1 MFHHVENLLLS
12 RRISSI
18 NALFAN
24 NALRSLAISLFGIF
38 QPIYIFSLTKSIEAV
53 LLYTLVVR
61 LGCLFMVFPAGRLIV
76 RFGFRRNVLLSNFF
90 LSGLLIFLLL
100 SGQSVWFLIPA
111 AIFDI
116 PALLLYWLPLHIL
129 IIDDSEKGKLGGEI
143 SFLNIISH
151 IFHILPP
158 FVGGIVITLLGFRSL
173 YLLAIALAIL
183 SSIPLF
189 FMPHHKKPRTLE
201 YGRYL
206 RIFSFPKFSFILH
219 GFEDFFIGTLW
230 PILMF
235 LVLMSYEKVGSITSL
250 TLFFTTISLVL
261 IGYFL
266 DRGKVL
272 SFYKVGTL
280 LSLLLFPFRAF
291 VSTVGG
297 VLFIDEIAN
306 LKPESQQELLTA
318 IQEKK
323 YPITGQSERSAGAM
337 VRTEAVPCDFIL
349 VAAGNFETIKN
360 MHPALRSRIR
370 GYGYEV
376 YMNDTMR
383 DTKENRLKIARFVA
397 QEVKKEDGKI
407 PHFSKEAVMS
417 IIQEARRMASRKGHL
432 TIRLRELGGL
442 IRAAGIKDKD
452 LIAVGPPLYRI

>member
-100 SGQSVWFLIPA
+100 SGKSVWFLIPA

-297 VLFIDEIAN
+297 VLFIDSLHSIVRLTQKLPFDYLVYQKATPGFEYEYIVFREVFLGLGRIAALITSYFVFRMGGSWLAIFLLPSLAN
-306 LKPESQQELLTA
+306 L
-318 IQEKK
+318 
-323 YPITGQSERSAGAM
+323 
-337 VRTEAVPCDFIL
+337 FIYL
-349 VAAGNFETIKN
+349 
-360 MHPALRSRIR
+360 
-370 GYGYEV
+370 
-376 YMNDTMR
+376 
-383 DTKENRLKIARFVA
+383 
-397 QEVKKEDGKI
+397 
-407 PHFSKEAVMS
+407 FSKELLES
-417 IIQEARRMASRKGHL
+417 HN
-432 TIRLRELGGL
+432 
-442 IRAAGIKDKD
+442 
-452 LIAVGPPLYRI
+452 

>member
-1 MFHHVENLLLS
+1 MFHHVENLLLN

-53 LLYTLVVR
+53 LLYTLVTR
-61 LGCLFMVFPAGRLIV
+61 LGCLLMAFPAGRLIV

-90 LSGLLIFLLL
+90 LSGLLIFLLF
-100 SGQSVWFLIPA
+100 SSKSAWFLIPA

-151 IFHILPP
+151 VFHILPP

-173 YLLAIALAIL
+173 YLLAIILAVL

-189 FMPHHKKPRTLE
+189 FMPHHRKPRTLE
-201 YGRYL
+201 YGRYFKS
-206 RIFSFPKFSFILH
+206 FSFSKFSFILH

-235 LVLMSYEKVGSITSL
+235 LILMSYEQVGSLTSL
-250 TLFFTTISLVL
+250 MLFFTTISLVL

-266 DRGKVL
+266 DKGKVFPL
-272 SFYKVGTL
+272 YKAGTL
-280 LSLLLFPFRAF
+280 LSALLFPFRAL
-291 VSTVGG
+291 VSTVSG
-297 VLFIDEIAN
+297 VLFIDSLHGVVRLSQKLPFDYLVYQNATPGFEYEYIVFREVFLCLGRVLALLASYFVFKMGLSWFVIFLLPTFAN
-306 LKPESQQELLTA
+306 LL
-318 IQEKK
+318 I
-323 YPITGQSERSAGAM
+323 
-337 VRTEAVPCDFIL
+337 
-349 VAAGNFETIKN
+349 
-360 MHPALRSRIR
+360 
-370 GYGYEV
+370 
-376 YMNDTMR
+376 
-383 DTKENRLKIARFVA
+383 
-397 QEVKKEDGKI
+397 
-407 PHFSKEAVMS
+407 HFFA
-417 IIQEARRMASRKGHL
+417 
-432 TIRLRELGGL
+432 REL
-442 IRAAGIKDKD
+442 R
-452 LIAVGPPLYRI
+452 PTQN